1 MKCPKCEYLGFETGD
16 RCKNCGYDFSL
27 LPATTPRDDLP
38 PRLPQRLDDV
48 AHGPSD
54 APAVPS
60 SQWADVDPLL
70 KPRGIS
76 DRANDPLAAM
86 PLDTVAALPSV
97 ATAAGA
103 DRPAASGGGVART
116 AAASLP
122 LFHPDLD
129 HDAPLIKLP
138 AAPRP
143 PLAVRR
149 TPDKPRPRTLP
160 KPVRRAV
167 EPAPLRFAVDEPGLE
182 FLDGSSA
189 TASRPVSRNALT
201 ALLLPEMPNA
211 ALAVTAPGAETSS
224 ALRRLMAAAID
235 HGMLLAIDAIV
246 VYFTLKMAGLA
257 PAQWWMLPPVPLLAF
272 LAMVKMAYFCAFTL
286 VGGQTIGKMAVR
298 IRVVGDDGVH
308 LDPAR
313 AIQRTLAG
321 AVSLLAVGLGFLP
334 VLIAD
339 DRRGVHDRVARTRV
353 IALPSK

>member
-1 MKCPKCEYLGFETGD
+1 
-16 RCKNCGYDFSL
+16 
-27 LPATTPRDDLP
+27 
-38 PRLPQRLDDV
+38 
-48 AHGPSD
+48 
-54 APAVPS
+54 
-60 SQWADVDPLL
+60 
-70 KPRGIS
+70 
-76 DRANDPLAAM
+76 
-86 PLDTVAALPSV
+86 
-97 ATAAGA
+97 
-103 DRPAASGGGVART
+103 VARA

-122 LFHPDLD
+122 LFHPGLD
-129 HDAPLIKLP
+129 HDEPLIKLP
-138 AAPRP
+138 AAPRA

-182 FLDGSSA
+182 FLEGSSA
-189 TASRPVSRNALT
+189 TASR
-201 ALLLPEMPNA
+201 LPEMPKA
-211 ALAVTAPGAETSS
+211 ALAVPAPAAETSG
-224 ALRRLMAAAID
+224 ALRRLAAAVID

-257 PAQWWMLPPVPLLAF
+257 PAQWWRLPPIPLLAF

-298 IRVVGDDGVH
+298 IRVVGDDGAH